1 MDSQKV
7 TAPEL
12 IEYHEQ
18 LTAWENTV
26 NGVNSSEKCHNVYI
40 SHSVS
45 ANLAFFSVLDAAHG
59 GHPGV
64 AQRSGS
70 ATQYNNRH
78 SSTGDNYEDCDEL
91 DPFFDP
97 AAARLD
103 GLFNGNPPVLAHT
116 LLEAEQVPSA
126 IAKLSASHLQLSRA
140 TQRLLREVVGSME
153 NIKLRQKWQQMN
165 RSSNSS
171 GAQAGVEEKSAY
183 SSGKEE
189 CVLRF

>member
-1 MDSQKV
+1 MVSFLSC
-7 TAPEL
+7 PG
-12 IEYHEQ
+12 
-18 LTAWENTV
+18 N
-26 NGVNSSEKCHNVYI
+26 
-40 SHSVS
+40 HST
-45 ANLAFFSVLDAAHG
+45 
-59 GHPGV
+59 
-64 AQRSGS
+64 AQRNAGS
-70 ATQYNNRH
+70 APNNQRT
-78 SSTGDNYEDCDEL
+78 SSGDNYEESDEL

-165 RSSNSS
+165 RSSSDT
-171 GAQAGVEEKSAY
+171 QAAEEAKSAH
-183 SSGKEE
+183 SSSKKE
-189 CVLRF
+189 CLKHL

>member
-1 MDSQKV
+1 MVIDLIFIIRIFFGI
-7 TAPEL
+7 L
-12 IEYHEQ
+12 IEWCLFSCPGNHSTPQ
-18 LTAWENTV
+18 RIAASVPNNQRT
-26 NGVNSSEKCHNVYI
+26 SS
-40 SHSVS
+40 
-45 ANLAFFSVLDAAHG
+45 
-59 GHPGV
+59 
-64 AQRSGS
+64 
-70 ATQYNNRH
+70 
-78 SSTGDNYEDCDEL
+78 GDNYDESDEL

-165 RSSNSS
+165 RSSSD
-171 GAQAGVEEKSAY
+171 AQAAEEAKSAH
-183 SSGKEE
+183 SSGKKE
-189 CVLRF
+189 CLQHLLTQIKF